1 MKARVTIY
9 LKDGI
14 LDVQGQTIQQAL
26 VGLGFTGVKHVR
38 AGKSFDIELGPIPA
52 DEAKRQLSQMCDRLL
67 ANPTI
72 EQYQIELKAD

>member
-26 VGLGFTGVKHVR
+26 ASLGFTGVQGVR
-38 AGKSFDIELGPIPA
+38 AGKSFEVELASMPP

-67 ANPTI
+67 VNPTI
-72 EQYQIELKAD
+72 EKYQIELG